1 VLDRLRRLLRRRPA
15 VVLVDA
21 DAWQQLTELAIYGD
35 AVAIVEAESKRWHN
49 LGVEERQ

>member
-1 VLDRLRRLLRRRPA
+1 VTGLLRRFRRRRRPM
-15 VVLVDA
+15 VLVDA

-35 AVAIVEAESKRWHN
+35 AVAIVEAESER